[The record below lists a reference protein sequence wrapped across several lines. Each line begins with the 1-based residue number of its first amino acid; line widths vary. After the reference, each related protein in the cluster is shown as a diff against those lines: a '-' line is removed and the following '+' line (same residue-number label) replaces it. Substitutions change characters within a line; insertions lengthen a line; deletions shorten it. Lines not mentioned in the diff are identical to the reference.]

1 MSSSNQEIKLNI
13 ETAECFEP
21 MFDDARYKGLSGGRG
36 SAKSHFWGEYL
47 IEESLLGHVRVAC
60 MREIQNSIKDSVK
73 QLLEDKIR
81 KFKLEPLFKITE
93 REIVGPNDSLFI
105 FRGLRNHTASSI
117 KSLEGFNR
125 ALYEEA
131 QTLSQRSLDLATPT
145 FRSGAQQLFAW
156 NPEKETDPVDSF
168 FLSNKGDPDF
178 RHVHCTYADNPW
190 FPEELRR
197 DMERDR
203 KRDFD
208 KYLHVWEG
216 HYVRN
221 SEARVFKNWE
231 VKHFDIP
238 QGVIFRQGADWGY
251 SIDPMV
257 LIRCFLGR
265 WENGHAVAD
274 ENGKTLFVC
283 HEVRKLG
290 VEIDHTGQHFDLI
303 DPEHPQDARDW
314 PIIADS
320 ENPQAI
326 SYLRRHGYPRVQAA
340 IKGPGSVKEGIK
352 FLQSYDIV
360 VHPRCIHT
368 KDELTHYCFKTDPLT
383 GIVLPVLPD
392 KKNHVI
398 DSLRYAVEPLRKVAP
413 KLIFGDY

>member
-1 MSSSNQEIKLNI
+1 MSSSSQEIKLNI
-13 ETAECFEP
+13 ETAECFAP

-47 IEESLLGHVRVAC
+47 IEESLLGHIRAAC

-156 NPEKETDPVDSF
+156 NPDKATDPVDSF
-168 FLSNKGDPDF
+168 FLSNAGDPDF

-197 DMERDR
+197 DMERDK

-208 KYLHVWEG
+208 KYEHIWEG
-216 HYVRN
+216 KYVRN

-231 VKHFDIP
+231 VKAFDVP
-238 QGVIFRQGADWGY
+238 AGAIFRQGADWGY

-257 LIRCFLGR
+257 LIRGFLGR
-265 WENGHAVAD
+265 WENGHVVPD
-274 ENGKTLFVC
+274 ETSKTFFIS

-290 VEIDHTGQHFDLI
+290 VELDHTAQHFDLI
-303 DPEHPQDARDW
+303 DPENPQSAREW

-326 SYLRRHGYPRVQAA
+326 SYLKRHGYPRIQAA
-340 IKGPGSVKEGIK
+340 VKGPGSVKEGVK
-352 FLQSYDIV
+352 FLQDYDLV

-398 DSLRYAVEPLRKVAP
+398 DSLRYAVEPLRRVKP
-413 KLIFGDY
+413 KIIFGEY